1 MDERTSGM
9 DVAVLGGGPAGLA
22 AAMALRQ
29 RGCCV
34 ALYDGQHPPIDKAC
48 GEGLMP
54 EAVRLLRTLG
64 LTLDE
69 RDGAHLAGVSFHDA
83 QASAKAVFSGRG
95 LGVRRTHLQSRLAAR
110 AAEMG
115 VHLHWDTAV
124 RAMHGGGFASRGAAI
139 RADFFVIADGL
150 CSTLAVASGFRERDC
165 HSARYASRQQFH
177 CTPWSDCVEV
187 HWRPWEQLYVTP
199 LGDDEVGV
207 ALLTSMRGR
216 RLSDALPDFR
226 AVANRLAGAAHT
238 SSMRGAMTRTRG
250 LREVI
255 RGNIAVLGDAS
266 GSVDAVT
273 GEGLLSALRQA
284 HALADAIAAGEPQ
297 RYAAAHR
304 QISQFPQRMARL
316 LLLLDRYPW
325 LERQFVARM
334 AKRSESFAALL
345 RVHLAEESWTD
356 FAWNE
361 LARCWRAAPLP
372 AGIHETKRNSARGT
386 KRNTGPWLPHAAGS
400 HRERGL

>member
-22 AAMALRQ
+22 AAIALRQ
-29 RGCCV
+29 RGCSV

-69 RDGAHLAGVSFHDA
+69 RDGAPLAGVSFHDA
-83 QASAKAVFSGRG
+83 HASAKALFSERG
-95 LGVRRTHLQSRLAAR
+95 LGVRRTHLQSRMAAR
-110 AAEMG
+110 AAEIG

-124 RAMHGGGFASRGAAI
+124 RAMRGGGFASQGAAI
-139 RADFFVIADGL
+139 QADSFVIADGL
-150 CSTLAVASGFRERDC
+150 CSTLATASGFRERDGY
-165 HSARYASRQQFH
+165 SARYASRQQFQR
-177 CTPWSDCVEV
+177 TPWSDCVEV
-187 HWRPWEQLYVTP
+187 HWRPSEQLYVTP
-199 LGDDEVGV
+199 LGDDEVSV

-216 RLSDALPDFR
+216 RLSDALPDFP
-226 AVANRLAGAAHT
+226 AVANRLAGAART
-238 SSMRGAMTRTRG
+238 SSMRGAVTRTRG

-255 RGNIAVLGDAS
+255 RGNVAVLGDAS

-284 HALADAIAAGEPQ
+284 LALADAVAEGEPQ

-304 QISQFPQRMARL
+304 QISQRPQRMARL

-334 AKRSESFAALL
+334 AKRPESFAALL
-345 RVHLAEESWTD
+345 RVHLAEQTWTE

-361 LARCWRAAPLP
+361 LATCQRAAPLP
-372 AGIHETKRNSARGT
+372 AGIRETRNSACGI
-386 KRNTGPWLPHAAGS
+386 KRNTGPWPPHAAGS
-400 HRERGL
+400 HQERGL

>member
-1 MDERTSGM
+1 M

-34 ALYDGQHPPIDKAC
+34 ALYDGEHPPIDKAC

-54 EAVRLLRTLG
+54 EAVRLLRALG
-64 LTLDE
+64 VTFDD
-69 RDGAHLAGVSFHDA
+69 RDGAPLAGVSFHDA
-83 QASAKAVFSGRG
+83 YARAKAAFSNSRG
-95 LGVRRTHLQSRLAAR
+95 LGVRRTRLQGRMAAL

-115 VHLHWDTAV
+115 VALHWAAV
-124 RAMHGGGFASRGAAI
+124 VRSLAGGGFACGGAAI
-139 RADFFVIADGL
+139 QADFFVIADGL
-150 CSTLAVASGFRERDC
+150 CSTLGAASGFRERDC
-165 HSARYASRQQFH
+165 HSTRYASRQQFH
-177 CTPWSDCVEV
+177 RTPWSDCVEV
-187 HWRPWEQLYVTP
+187 HFGGHEQLYVTP
-199 LGDDEVGV
+199 LSDHEVSV
-207 ALLTSMRGR
+207 ALLTRKRGR
-216 RLSDALPDFR
+216 RLSDALPDFPV
-226 AVANRLAGAAHT
+226 VANRLASAART
-238 SSMRGAMTRTRG
+238 STMRGAVTRTRR

-255 RGNIAVLGDAS
+255 RGSVAVLGDAS

-304 QISQFPQRMARL
+304 QISQRPRHMARL

-325 LERQFVARM
+325 LERRFVARM
-334 AKRSESFAALL
+334 AKRPESFAALL
-345 RVHLAEESWTD
+345 RVHLAEESWTGL
-356 FAWNE
+356 AWNE
-361 LARCWRAAPLP
+361 AVALLSGRR
-372 AGIHETKRNSARGT
+372 EKQRNSSGA
-386 KRNTGPWLPHAAGS
+386 KWPLLSHPAEA